1 MILKE
6 AYRMQNY
13 LDSLLASAQSFLLNK
28 DNVMSVKEEHL
39 KHKANPADENEIIEV
54 QKETDL
60 DVNQVMS
67 FIMDVISEK
76 EKLTAAIVAAKRN
89 AEIDIDSS
97 LSLNKTK
104 QTAVNVMKILVNLKA
119 NETKKTGK
127 GYLIDGEGKQ
137 SPYVYDINVTS
148 TIDYDRNKVKSY
160 CKKLSGD
167 SDMIS
172 NIADKLL
179 VTLEVDYTPKYEIG
193 DAFEEALA
201 LL

>member
-13 LDSLLASAQSFLLNK
+13 LDSLLNNAQQFLLTR

-39 KHKANPADENEIIEV
+39 KHKANPADENEVVEIK
-54 QKETDL
+54 KETDL
-60 DVNQVMS
+60 DANQVMG

-76 EKLTAAIVAAKRN
+76 EKLTAAIVSAKRS
-89 AEIDIDSS
+89 AEMDIDSS

-104 QTAVNVMKILVNLKA
+104 QAAASVFKFLGNLKP
-119 NETKKTGK
+119 NEVKKPGK

-137 SPYVYDINVTS
+137 SPYIYDINVIN
-148 TIDYDRNKVKSY
+148 TIDFDRNKAKSY
-160 CKKLSGD
+160 CKKLSSD
-167 SDMIS
+167 SDS
-172 NIADKLL
+172 VSTIADKLL

-193 DAFEEALA
+193 DTFEEAL
-201 LL
+201 LLL